1 MWKHGSTCELILGII
16 ILVFALWETAWSS
29 WIVVIAAIVL
39 IIHSMTCR
47 VCFPHR
53 GGDMA
58 MKSAIR
64 RKRR

>member
-16 ILVFALWETAWSS
+16 ILVFALWQTSWSG
-29 WIVVIAAIVL
+29 WIIAIAAIVL

-53 GGDMA
+53 GEVAMA
-58 MKSAIR
+58 SVSR